1 MKSTEFGRICR
12 AAENWWR
19 CLLPTYA
26 SSLHSPHNVVTLA
39 DPFQFSLFTRGRE
52 NSTPAKR
59 RRRNFPAIFLQLEK
73 PPLCVYNCFHIRCES
88 QMPLNYQL
96 FCYVKTGFLFWMENR
111 LHYSKGPNQTK
122 EANGRINV
130 SSNNCRLRP
139 WKDTSVRDVIW

>member
-12 AAENWWR
+12 AAGNWWR
-19 CLLPTYA
+19 CLLPSYA
-26 SSLHSPHNVVTLA
+26 SSPHSLHNVVTRV
-39 DPFQFSLFTRGRE
+39 DPLQFSLFTHDRE

-73 PPLCVYNCFHIRCES
+73 PSLCVYNCFHIRCEF
-88 QMPLNYQL
+88 QMPLNYRL
-96 FCYVKTGFLFWMENR
+96 FVMWNRGFLVWMENR

-122 EANGRINV
+122 EANGRINM
-130 SSNNCRLRP
+130 SRNNCQLSP